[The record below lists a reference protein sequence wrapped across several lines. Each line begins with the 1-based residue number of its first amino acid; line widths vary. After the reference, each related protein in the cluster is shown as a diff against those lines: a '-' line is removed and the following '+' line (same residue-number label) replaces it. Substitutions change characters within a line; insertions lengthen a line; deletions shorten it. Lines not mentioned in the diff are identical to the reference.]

1 MKVQTKRKVLIIEDD
16 RTLRMAM
23 ESVLGREFDVET
35 AADGQKGLQK
45 INDLKTSQGL
55 PNLILLDLIMPGIQ
69 GWEVLKMLKQDP
81 ETAPIPVIIVSNLE
95 QESDKNEI
103 MESGAAGYLI
113 KANLSLKTLAQR
125 VKDVW
130 KEA

>member
-1 MKVQTKRKVLIIEDD
+1 
-16 RTLRMAM
+16 
-23 ESVLGREFDVET
+23 
-35 AADGQKGLQK
+35 
-45 INDLKTSQGL
+45 
-55 PNLILLDLIMPGIQ
+55 MPGMQ

-81 ETAPIPVIIVSNLE
+81 DTAPIPVIIVSNLE

-113 KANLSLKTLAQR
+113 KANLSLKILAQR
-125 VKDVW
+125 VKEVW